1 MKEKMKS
8 CWFIC
13 LFLVP
18 KFYIVVAEDK
28 YCEAI
33 EKLQYGDI
41 VTSKQP
47 PYTVGTIL
55 TYKCDRGYR
64 IQGKHIVT
72 CLEDRKWSDPAP
84 YCIALSCKRDLSMIE
99 AERKCRKP
107 CQKDA
112 DCKGGNKRCVCDDW
126 CGKSCFNPSAPCPA
140 LLHPENGYI
149 IGKEFSYGKTVTYGC
164 DQGFVLTGP
173 TTRKCRSN
181 RKWSGHVPNCIAL
194 STCGQTDQKE
204 KSMLYGKVI
213 LGTEV
218 QIGAWPWQ
226 ILLFTNKKYH
236 TTQIYDPNSG
246 FGGGSIINNKWI
258 LSAAHVFYERFPMGF
273 FKKDWKKR
281 FLIAVGMTKHPMP
294 GEVIPDR
301 INIFE
306 PQHLHAHAKFDGSS
320 YDYDIAL
327 IRIGNRLK
335 VVGNK
340 FVVDS
345 QASSGSLTFTRYIR
359 PVCLPCMKGHPFS
372 PVNILER
379 YDTNLCSRN
388 IRGNNPNIPV
398 RAGDETMVTGFGW
411 KRSSGF
417 VHWDKPKVMQE
428 GRLKVQ
434 KDEKCINSV
443 KLMQKE
449 DKSARYTDRMIC
461 AKSADKSKNIDA
473 CEGDSGGPLVK
484 RFGIQHSRYWMQVGI
499 VSWGWGCG
507 NEHPG
512 FYTSLSS
519 VMDWVW
525 SVLNKT
531 KTDSCSKP
539 SAYEHSSSIARKEV
553 YRVGEVITFSCN
565 QGYAMSGNPDIT
577 CQSDLTWSL
586 PQFLCTVVNC
596 GQPHIPRNGY
606 IKGESYLSGDW
617 VEYYCDQGFRFTVS
631 NATYRRRCMSSG
643 VWSGESIN
651 CESEVLCPIPN
662 IISGTIKGSEPF
674 KVGSIVSFVCNDGY
688 KMSGYSSATCS
699 ENGLWNPPPPKC
711 TRKVNQNLR
720 CEYQPHK
727 VPPNRSCRKSCKTD
741 EDCQSSRKTCNC
753 DDVCG
758 MTCFNLDAECVQL
771 HKRIQNGRV
780 KYLNETRSSM
790 PYKPIYG
797 SVAEYVCNRGS
808 ILEGQQTRKC
818 QSDRRWSGVAPK
830 CKVILPDCFSIHIA
844 NDGIIDTKSKDIEIY
859 FLVDLSNN
867 VDLFSLR
874 GNIEFA
880 SSLVERLS
888 QSDIK
893 DNVSYGVIAFAT
905 KAKIIINMLDLPK
918 KSHSEVIMALKNLQK
933 DIESIRKTIYHGSNY
948 DEALRLINM
957 RMIAFS
963 FVMDEELTT
972 RRHIILLTSNVCF
985 TTSGYAMRIENSYSP
1000 NPPKFYVVSS
1010 PKGSIHKNDLEQLT
1024 TLASKKRN
1032 FILIQDFYKMHLYV
1046 DQFTDARTDYS
1057 QCGQAGDIKSIKM
1070 LATRGRVLGG
1080 QNAATGAW
1088 PWQAL
1093 ITTYDE
1099 NILRAFNEVL
1109 GGGSL
1114 INDKWVLTVAHMF
1127 GTFSGIN
1134 WEKGI
1139 MVSLGITRRPQ
1150 RYNMLEGS
1158 VKMFQPEKI
1167 YIHDEYEKYN
1177 GKYIHGSFQNDIALI
1192 KLGGEFQL
1200 SKDGRHLLFPDT
1212 FPGYVE
1218 LTPYIKPVCLPCSQ
1232 DSCVSQI
1239 LMRKDIRGNVL
1250 LNGYEKDEEKC
1261 KIEYEFLMEG
1271 NSDTTIAVVATGFGF
1286 NSTRRSDSV
1295 YPLKTTPELQQ
1306 ALLKV
1311 NSRKECEDAVKIINR
1326 QMFIPGFEQIFTD
1339 QMFCAVGFAPGR
1351 GKIIDTC
1358 NGDNGGPVVRQ
1369 VFDNL
1374 TKKSCFVQLGIVSWG
1389 YGCGQQTIING
1400 KQYFYPGFYTDVTSL
1415 MSWITNTVRNHEQ
1428 KNRRSD

>member
-1 MKEKMKS
+1 MKEKIKS

-181 RKWSGHVPNCIAL
+181 RKWSGHVPKCIAL
-194 STCGQTDQKE
+194 STCGQTEQKE

-226 ILLFTNKKYH
+226 ILLFTNKKHH

-586 PQFLCTVVNC
+586 PQFLCTVINC

-651 CESEVLCPIPN
+651 CESEVLCSLPS

-674 KVGSIVSFVCNDGY
+674 KVGSIVFFVCNDGY
-688 KMSGYSSATCS
+688 KISGNSLLTCS

-711 TRKVNQNLR
+711 TIDVNCDFDKSDRKLCAYTNEGDVEWKRDFESDSRLGLPKIPQWTKNCPDGYKELVDSCYRQYSGPKNYEKAKKICENDGGHLANVQSKRVNEFLWENTWGSSAHYWIGLR
-720 CEYQPHK
+720 NVDSNMLWSNGEKFERGHGIDFDLSGATSNNCGKYYYRYQAWVTKAWQIRFDDCSEKTRFICEKWKDNVNNYVVETSKDNYLPKIEGVYKPVSGLLTFEEKRQIYRKENDFDMYLFYEYHSGLNKRNWFIGGYSIPLGKPSHQYEVRTYSNVIEPDGIKTQWKDSYGRSIDITIEKHDMWQEWSEWECDVICGPGKK
-727 VPPNRSCRKSCKTD
+727 VRTRSCKNGAAGSRDCKGETWQEDVCNSDCGTSQVHNKKDLELDHNGIMYLFKTD
-741 EDCQSSRKTCNC
+741 KVSWDVAKMNC
-753 DDVCG
+753 ANV
-758 MTCFNLDAECVQL
+758 
-771 HKRIQNGRV
+771 
-780 KYLNETRSSM
+780 
-790 PYKPIYG
+790 
-797 SVAEYVCNRGS
+797 GS
-808 ILEGQQTRKC
+808 ILAKSTGRDVQRKLGEKILQILNVDGIATNYWINGIYDTNTWRFQDGTVIPRDQRLWNKHEPNRDGTGRDCVEISPTGWNDKGCAIRRRYIC
-818 QSDRRWSGVAPK
+818 QKESMKKGPCYPDPCNDRGNCRVGIDGDFICHCRPPFSGK
-830 CKVILPDCFSIHIA
+830 SCERGDEFSI
-844 NDGIIDTKSKDIEIY
+844 E
-859 FLVDLSNN
+859 
-867 VDLFSLR
+867 
-874 GNIEFA
+874 
-880 SSLVERLS
+880 
-888 QSDIK
+888 
-893 DNVSYGVIAFAT
+893 
-905 KAKIIINMLDLPK
+905 
-918 KSHSEVIMALKNLQK
+918 
-933 DIESIRKTIYHGSNY
+933 
-948 DEALRLINM
+948 
-957 RMIAFS
+957 
-963 FVMDEELTT
+963 
-972 RRHIILLTSNVCF
+972 
-985 TTSGYAMRIENSYSP
+985 
-1000 NPPKFYVVSS
+1000 
-1010 PKGSIHKNDLEQLT
+1010 
-1024 TLASKKRN
+1024 
-1032 FILIQDFYKMHLYV
+1032 
-1046 DQFTDARTDYS
+1046 
-1057 QCGQAGDIKSIKM
+1057 
-1070 LATRGRVLGG
+1070 
-1080 QNAATGAW
+1080 
-1088 PWQAL
+1088 
-1093 ITTYDE
+1093 
-1099 NILRAFNEVL
+1099 
-1109 GGGSL
+1109 
-1114 INDKWVLTVAHMF
+1114 
-1127 GTFSGIN
+1127 
-1134 WEKGI
+1134 
-1139 MVSLGITRRPQ
+1139 
-1150 RYNMLEGS
+1150 
-1158 VKMFQPEKI
+1158 
-1167 YIHDEYEKYN
+1167 
-1177 GKYIHGSFQNDIALI
+1177 
-1192 KLGGEFQL
+1192 
-1200 SKDGRHLLFPDT
+1200 
-1212 FPGYVE
+1212 
-1218 LTPYIKPVCLPCSQ
+1218 
-1232 DSCVSQI
+1232 
-1239 LMRKDIRGNVL
+1239 
-1250 LNGYEKDEEKC
+1250 
-1261 KIEYEFLMEG
+1261 
-1271 NSDTTIAVVATGFGF
+1271 
-1286 NSTRRSDSV
+1286 
-1295 YPLKTTPELQQ
+1295 
-1306 ALLKV
+1306 
-1311 NSRKECEDAVKIINR
+1311 
-1326 QMFIPGFEQIFTD
+1326 
-1339 QMFCAVGFAPGR
+1339 
-1351 GKIIDTC
+1351 
-1358 NGDNGGPVVRQ
+1358 
-1369 VFDNL
+1369 
-1374 TKKSCFVQLGIVSWG
+1374 
-1389 YGCGQQTIING
+1389 
-1400 KQYFYPGFYTDVTSL
+1400 
-1415 MSWITNTVRNHEQ
+1415 
-1428 KNRRSD
+1428 

>member
-1 MKEKMKS
+1 MKEKIKS

-181 RKWSGHVPNCIAL
+181 RKWSGHVPKCIAL
-194 STCGQTDQKE
+194 STCGQTEQKE

-226 ILLFTNKKYH
+226 ILLFTNKKHH

-531 KTDSCSKP
+531 KT
-539 SAYEHSSSIARKEV
+539 
-553 YRVGEVITFSCN
+553 
-565 QGYAMSGNPDIT
+565 GYAMSGNPDIT

-586 PQFLCTVVNC
+586 PQFLCTVINC

-651 CESEVLCPIPN
+651 CESEVLCSLPS

-674 KVGSIVSFVCNDGY
+674 KVGSIVFFVCNDGY
-688 KMSGYSSATCS
+688 KISGNSLLTCS

-711 TRKVNQNLR
+711 TIDVNCDFDKSDRKLCAYTNEGDVEWKRDFESDSRLGLPSYIMTFPPQSSSSKNAILRSPIIPSKVTHCLQFYYMVQNQLKSNNDVYVGLNGESVGGIAPEKVIVPTNRWVGFQKSLTPKGENRIVFEIVAKGSIGFSMDDIELVKEECVSPCENENPCMNDGQCIDEIKESYCSCTQFYKGPR
-720 CEYQPHK
+720 CEKEIVCSKPWSFPHGTIKAPAKIRYGTTISYLCNAGYRSRGNTQATCTEKGLSSSPPECIKIPQWTKNCPDGYKELVDSCYRQYSGPKNYEKAKKICENDGGHLANVQSKRVNEFLWENTWGSSAHYWIGLRNVDSNMLWSNGEKFERGHGIDFDLSGATSNNCGKYYYRYQAWVTKAWQIRFDDCSEKTRFICEKWKDNVNNYVVETSKDNYLPKIEGVYKPVSGLLTFEEKRQIYRKENDFDMYLFYEYHSGLNKRNWFIGGYSIPLGKPSHQYEVRTYSNVIEPDGIKTQWKDSYGRSIDITIEKHDMWQEWSEWECDVICGPGKK
-727 VPPNRSCRKSCKTD
+727 VRTRSCKNGAAGSRDCKGETWQEDVCNSDCGTSQVHNKKDLELDHNGIMYLFKTD
-741 EDCQSSRKTCNC
+741 KVSWDVAKMNC
-753 DDVCG
+753 ANV
-758 MTCFNLDAECVQL
+758 
-771 HKRIQNGRV
+771 
-780 KYLNETRSSM
+780 
-790 PYKPIYG
+790 
-797 SVAEYVCNRGS
+797 GS
-808 ILEGQQTRKC
+808 ILAKSTGRDVQRKLGEKILQILNVDGIATNYWINGIYDTNTWRFQDGTVIPRDQRLWNKHEPNRDGTGRDCVEISPTGWNDKGCAIRRRYIC
-818 QSDRRWSGVAPK
+818 QKESMKKGPCYPDPCNDRGNCRVGIDGDFICHCRPPFSGK
-830 CKVILPDCFSIHIA
+830 SCERGDEFSI
-844 NDGIIDTKSKDIEIY
+844 E
-859 FLVDLSNN
+859 
-867 VDLFSLR
+867 
-874 GNIEFA
+874 
-880 SSLVERLS
+880 
-888 QSDIK
+888 
-893 DNVSYGVIAFAT
+893 
-905 KAKIIINMLDLPK
+905 
-918 KSHSEVIMALKNLQK
+918 
-933 DIESIRKTIYHGSNY
+933 
-948 DEALRLINM
+948 
-957 RMIAFS
+957 
-963 FVMDEELTT
+963 
-972 RRHIILLTSNVCF
+972 
-985 TTSGYAMRIENSYSP
+985 
-1000 NPPKFYVVSS
+1000 
-1010 PKGSIHKNDLEQLT
+1010 
-1024 TLASKKRN
+1024 
-1032 FILIQDFYKMHLYV
+1032 
-1046 DQFTDARTDYS
+1046 
-1057 QCGQAGDIKSIKM
+1057 
-1070 LATRGRVLGG
+1070 
-1080 QNAATGAW
+1080 
-1088 PWQAL
+1088 
-1093 ITTYDE
+1093 
-1099 NILRAFNEVL
+1099 
-1109 GGGSL
+1109 
-1114 INDKWVLTVAHMF
+1114 
-1127 GTFSGIN
+1127 
-1134 WEKGI
+1134 
-1139 MVSLGITRRPQ
+1139 
-1150 RYNMLEGS
+1150 
-1158 VKMFQPEKI
+1158 
-1167 YIHDEYEKYN
+1167 
-1177 GKYIHGSFQNDIALI
+1177 
-1192 KLGGEFQL
+1192 
-1200 SKDGRHLLFPDT
+1200 
-1212 FPGYVE
+1212 
-1218 LTPYIKPVCLPCSQ
+1218 
-1232 DSCVSQI
+1232 
-1239 LMRKDIRGNVL
+1239 
-1250 LNGYEKDEEKC
+1250 
-1261 KIEYEFLMEG
+1261 
-1271 NSDTTIAVVATGFGF
+1271 
-1286 NSTRRSDSV
+1286 
-1295 YPLKTTPELQQ
+1295 
-1306 ALLKV
+1306 
-1311 NSRKECEDAVKIINR
+1311 
-1326 QMFIPGFEQIFTD
+1326 
-1339 QMFCAVGFAPGR
+1339 
-1351 GKIIDTC
+1351 
-1358 NGDNGGPVVRQ
+1358 
-1369 VFDNL
+1369 
-1374 TKKSCFVQLGIVSWG
+1374 
-1389 YGCGQQTIING
+1389 
-1400 KQYFYPGFYTDVTSL
+1400 
-1415 MSWITNTVRNHEQ
+1415 
-1428 KNRRSD
+1428 